1 MAIPLAKVGLVR
13 AGIRLELSVPYGQI
27 SKRRV
32 ICYIIG
38 AVLMSI
44 PFSVIS

>member
-1 MAIPLAKVGLVR
+1 MAIPLPKVGIGYS
-13 AGIRLELSVPYGQI
+13 GIRLELSVPYGQI